1 VNTASKDQIALWL
14 RTRSRHHCILF
25 GIFSPLPF
33 ARHSPSPW
41 APALAYLVRDDV
53 RLVFKQRG
61 QKKEPRD
68 GHTTGLL
75 HRSMAK
81 AEETTS
87 DRSTNTDSLMKMQ

>member
-1 VNTASKDQIALWL
+1 MTA
-14 RTRSRHHCILF
+14 
-25 GIFSPLPF
+25 
-33 ARHSPSPW
+33 
-41 APALAYLVRDDV
+41 

-61 QKKEPRD
+61 QKKESRD
-68 GHTTGLL
+68 GHITGLL